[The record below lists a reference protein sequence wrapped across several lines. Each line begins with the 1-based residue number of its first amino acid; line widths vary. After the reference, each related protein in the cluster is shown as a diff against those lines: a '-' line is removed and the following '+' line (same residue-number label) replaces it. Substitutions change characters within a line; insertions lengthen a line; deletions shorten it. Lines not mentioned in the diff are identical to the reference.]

1 MSAGRLR
8 VRVRVR
14 DEALG
19 DCWRSGPWT
28 TVIIRGQPMGAVGVV
43 GVVSMRSLVVVTC
56 TGRISMMLLMLQEW
70 PPGSEAG
77 GPRP

>member
-14 DEALG
+14 ARDEALG
-19 DCWRSGPWT
+19 DCWRSGVWT
-28 TVIIRGQPMGAVGVV
+28 TVIIRVV
-43 GVVSMRSLVVVTC
+43 VVVSMRSLVVVTC